1 MNHFR
6 NIINKELNCHISL
19 KLIEDL
25 DEAIENFTK
34 AIQSNLEIC
43 SGNKDMTRCNSVH
56 LMPKQKK

>member
-25 DEAIENFTK
+25 NEAIENFTK
-34 AIQSNLEIC
+34 AIQRQDNLEIY
-43 SGNKDMTRCNSVH
+43 SGNKDT
-56 LMPKQKK
+56 